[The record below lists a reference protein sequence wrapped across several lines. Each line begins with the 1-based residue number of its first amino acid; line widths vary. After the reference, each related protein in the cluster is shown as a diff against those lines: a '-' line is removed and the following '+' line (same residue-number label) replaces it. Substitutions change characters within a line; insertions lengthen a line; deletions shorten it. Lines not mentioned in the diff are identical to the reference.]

1 LSKQGHRKGE
11 EEGRRLTP
19 GERAINW
26 AKAFAV
32 IIPLFGAG
40 WVSNSQTVKDWVAGE
55 VETHEEYV
63 EAVIEK
69 PEVVTRTIIKECTII
84 REECGDTEAITKRIN
99 KWHGPE

>member
-1 LSKQGHRKGE
+1 MSKQGHRKGE

-55 VETHEEYV
+55 VETHEEYA

-69 PEVVTRTIIKECTII
+69 PEVVTIIKECTII
-84 REECGDTEAITKRIN
+84 REECGDTEAITQRIN